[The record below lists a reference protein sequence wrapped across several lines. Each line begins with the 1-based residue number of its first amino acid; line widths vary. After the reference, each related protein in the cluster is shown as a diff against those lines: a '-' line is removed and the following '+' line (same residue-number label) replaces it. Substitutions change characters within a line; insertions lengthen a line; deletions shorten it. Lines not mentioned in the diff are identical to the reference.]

1 MITRGSV
8 KYAGGGAVDEDGAD
22 LLPPYADVE
31 STGTNGAITGSA
43 AAASAAAAA
52 VAAAAAAA
60 AASTAAAAAAS
71 VVAAVA
77 SVAAASGAAAAEPL
91 VANCGTCRFCLD
103 KTKFGGAN
111 RLRRACELRQ
121 AQKRQQE
128 A

>member
-43 AAASAAAAA
+43 AAASAAA

-60 AASTAAAAAAS
+60 
-71 VVAAVA
+71 
-77 SVAAASGAAAAEPL
+77 AAAAEPL

>member
-43 AAASAAAAA
+43 AAASAAA
-52 VAAAAAAA
+52 V
-60 AASTAAAAAAS
+60 AAAAAAS